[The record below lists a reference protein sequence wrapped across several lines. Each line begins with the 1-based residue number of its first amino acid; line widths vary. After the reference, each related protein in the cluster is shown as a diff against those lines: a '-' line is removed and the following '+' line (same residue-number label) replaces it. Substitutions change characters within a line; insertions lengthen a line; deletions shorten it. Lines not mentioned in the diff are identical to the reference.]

1 MKKINTLLFG
11 ILILMMVPLV
21 SSGQRYLEE
30 TFPEVEVTRDLIY
43 GVNATILLLP
53 QVGQA
58 VPEPLEFD
66 YYEPKDD
73 DAEERP
79 LVIYLHTGNFLPI
92 ILNQTNSGSRTDS
105 ASVEVATRLAKLG
118 YCVAMIDYRLGWNPT
133 APTQPQ
139 RALGLIQ
146 AAYRGIQDARTAIR
160 YFKKTYSEEGNPFG
174 VDTSRIVLWGQGTG
188 GYISLA
194 TATLDEFI
202 EIATTTSPPGK
213 FLTDLDGNPATLEPM
228 VIPQYNGDI
237 YATSVGVA
245 PATGL
250 PPIPPLDTLCYP
262 NHVGYSSGF
271 QLCVNMGGALG
282 DISWLEAGDPPMIS
296 YQTPSDPFAPYE
308 SAVLIVP
315 TTGDPIV
322 EVQGGLT
329 VSEKANMLGNN
340 SIFDDVDN
348 VYPQFKVY
356 SDAARTGSASAGHDY
371 QEGLFP
377 LVRATNI
384 YGQEEG
390 DPWSFWDVAFWDAL
404 AHPSGLGSYHDVSLF
419 NNADMSATKA
429 RMYIDSIVGYYAPR
443 AFLALNLMT
452 ATEEL
457 LDENLIEVKVSPN
470 PAPDFTLVQTP
481 EAYPIE
487 SLEVYDFNGKRVQW
501 RHNINNNF
509 VRIDRMGLPS
519 GLYLIK
525 LKFEQGV
532 IAKKVVFK

>member
-1 MKKINTLLFG
+1 MKKINTLFFG
-11 ILILMMVPLV
+11 IMALLMIPFI

-30 TFPEVEVTRDLIY
+30 TFPEVEVTRDLVY
-43 GVNATILLLP
+43 GVNATVLYVP

-58 VPEPLEFD
+58 IPEPLEFD
-66 YYEPKDD
+66 FYEPKDD

-92 ILNQTNSGSRTDS
+92 ILNATNSGSRTDS

-118 YCVAMIDYRLGWNPT
+118 YCVAMVDYRLGWNPT
-133 APTQPQ
+133 AATQPQ

-160 YFKKTYSEEGNPFG
+160 YFKKTYAEDGNPFG

-194 TATLDEFI
+194 TASLDDFI

-228 VIPQYNGDI
+228 VFPAFNGDI
-237 YATSVGVA
+237 YGTSVGVT
-245 PATGL
+245 PPTGL
-250 PPIPPLDTLCYP
+250 PPLPPNDTLCYP
-262 NHVGYSSGF
+262 NYVGYTSAF

-322 EVQGGLT
+322 EVQGGLL
-329 VSEKANMLGNN
+329 VSEKANTLGNN
-340 SIFDDVDN
+340 SVFEDADN
-348 VYPQFKVY
+348 AYPQFKVY
-356 SDAARTGSASAGHDY
+356 TDAAKAGSATAGHEY

-390 DPWSFWDVAFWDAL
+390 DPWSFWDPAYWSAI
-404 AHPSGLGSYHDVSLF
+404 AHPSGLGSYHQVALF
-419 NNADMSATKA
+419 NNADMSPTKA

-443 AFLALNLMT
+443 AYLALNLMT
-452 ATEEL
+452 STEEL
-457 LDENLIEVKVSPN
+457 LDENRIEVKVSPN
-470 PAPDFTLVQTP
+470 PAPDFVLVQTP
-481 EAYPIE
+481 DANPIQ

-501 RHNINNNF
+501 RHNVDNNF
-509 VRIDRMGLPS
+509 VRIDRNGLPS
-519 GLYLIK
+519 GLYMIK
-525 LKFEQGV
+525 LKFEEGV
-532 IAKKVVFK
+532 IAKKVVFH